1 MDLRWF
7 VEGVE
12 SLAHARQI
20 RHGGN
25 KSDTEPPLE
34 NDLAQD
40 LETLHINGSPQAW
53 IFNFIQIYIGGF
65 LWPET

>member
-20 RHGGN
+20 RHSGN

-40 LETLHINGSPQAW
+40 LETLHINGSPQA
-53 IFNFIQIYIGGF
+53 
-65 LWPET
+65 